1 MSIRTFLFSTFLLI
15 IVTFFHPVLGQTK
28 NDSTALGISPAIIEK
43 VLDRN
48 EPVEGQIEI
57 FNLTNVALPI
67 KSLVTSFSPNEVVD
81 IPEEKRQIY
90 DASSWIKIK
99 DPDFILQAKAHK
111 TVEYS
116 IKAPRQAAPGGHYA
130 TIFFQPLVPEQ
141 ALSPQSLYILGR
153 VGTLVF
159 LVVPGDIKKQAKI
172 TKLEVPPFSQFGPVP
187 IVLSVQ
193 NTGNIA
199 LRLRGKIEVLGTNDK
214 IVLAKPLDEGLII
227 PGTTKNYEY
236 QFGSYKTIGK
246 FKAKATVII
255 DSSSTSKEERLVAES
270 PSFWIFPYLPIGVL
284 TVLTLTILIGTIRL
298 RKRIASAI
306 NILLNKEPEPIIRR
320 RIRRRTHYKK
330 NEPIIIKRLK
340 TQNRLDK

>member
-1 MSIRTFLFSTFLLI
+1 MSTRTFLLLAFLFI
-15 IVTFFHPVLGQTK
+15 IVTSFHPVFGQTK

-48 EPVEGQIEI
+48 KPVEGQIEV
-57 FNLTNVALPI
+57 FNLTNATLPI
-67 KSLVTSFSPNEVVD
+67 KSFVTSFSPNEVVD

-99 DPDFILQAKAHK
+99 DPDFILQPKAHK

-141 ALSPQSLYILGR
+141 ALSPQSLYISGR

-159 LVVPGDIKKQAKI
+159 LIVPGEIKKQAKI
-172 TKLEVPPFSQFGPVP
+172 TKLEVSSFSQFGPAP
-187 IVLSVQ
+187 IVLNIK

-199 LRLRGKIEVLGTNDK
+199 LRLRGKIEVLGTNDRA
-214 IVLAKPLDEGLII
+214 VLAKPLDEGLII
-227 PGTTKNYEY
+227 PGTTKNYEF
-236 QFGSYKTIGK
+236 QFGSYQTIGK
-246 FKAKATVII
+246 FKVKATVII

-270 PSFWIFPYLPIGVL
+270 PSFWIFPYLPIGIF
-284 TVLTLTILIGTIRL
+284 TLLSLMILIGIIRL
-298 RKRIASAI
+298 RKRIVSALK
-306 NILLNKEPEPIIRR
+306 ILLNKEPEPIISRK
-320 RIRRRTHYKK
+320 IRRRTHYKK
-330 NEPIIIKRLK
+330 GEPIIIKRIK
-340 TQNRLDK
+340 TGLDK